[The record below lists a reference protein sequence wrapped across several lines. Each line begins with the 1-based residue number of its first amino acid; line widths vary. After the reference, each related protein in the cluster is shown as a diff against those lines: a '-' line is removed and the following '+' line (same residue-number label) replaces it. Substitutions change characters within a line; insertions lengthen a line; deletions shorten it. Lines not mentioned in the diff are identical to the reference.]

1 MNLYKGQFSSKFED
15 NKKLV
20 SERAIIPTKKLRN
33 LIAGYITKKIKMGE
47 E

>member
-33 LIAGYITKKIKMGE
+33 LIAGYITKKIKMGID
-47 E
+47 